1 MSKTEITQAELV
13 QKVAELEAQ
22 MAFQD
27 DTIQQLDAAMSQQ
40 QQDILF
46 LVKTVNLLKED
57 WLKAKEELVQGQ
69 EVINT
74 KPPHY

>member
-1 MSKTEITQAELV
+1 MSKTEMSQAELT
-13 QKVAELEAQ
+13 QKLAELEAQ

-57 WLKAKEELVQGQ
+57 LLKAKEEMAHGQ

-74 KPPHY
+74 RPPHY